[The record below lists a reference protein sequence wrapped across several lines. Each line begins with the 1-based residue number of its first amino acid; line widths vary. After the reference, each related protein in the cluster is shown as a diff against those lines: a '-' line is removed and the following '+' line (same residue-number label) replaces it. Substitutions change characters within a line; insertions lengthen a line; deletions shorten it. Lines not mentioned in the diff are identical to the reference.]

1 MTAVLA
7 AHELPCKKYEL
18 QVFLD
23 CPSKTCIITQRSPAR
38 ELAVPGPPAPMLEFL
53 QTDEA
58 QVILWTL
65 GGAALC
71 VIGVYVVKRFR
82 DRKGDNQP
90 SASEL
95 LTNFREI
102 HSRGGLS
109 DEEFRTIKAQLAA
122 QLEREINENDDKG

>member
-1 MTAVLA
+1 MHNNPEITGQGIGRARAAV
-7 AHELPCKKYEL
+7 
-18 QVFLD
+18 QMV
-23 CPSKTCIITQRSPAR
+23 
-38 ELAVPGPPAPMLEFL
+38 EFL

-65 GGAALC
+65 GGVALC
-71 VIGVYVVKRFR
+71 AIGVYVVKRFR
-82 DRKGDNQP
+82 DRKGDDQP
-90 SASEL
+90 QASEL